1 MKILTRYILRE
12 HIGPMVAALG
22 VLVGLMLLNQLA
34 KRFGDLVG
42 KGLPW
47 HLIAQVFG
55 LSIPFILA
63 MTMPM
68 AVLVAVLYTFNRLSS
83 DNEITAIRAGGV
95 SLIRLMRPVMIAATL
110 VAVSMIWFNDTVLP
124 ESNHAL
130 RRLLTDISRKRPTF
144 ELRERVVNEV
154 APGKLFLQAARIDR
168 GRSVLRDLVIFDLG
182 RQDLERTIYAD
193 SGLMAFNATQTDLY
207 LTLFDGSMHETDRA
221 TPHMDQH
228 TYYAEQVIRISGV
241 SNELELG
248 RGTAF
253 RGDRE
258 MNVSMMREEVQSRRG
273 ELEEIQDSVTS
284 LLESLVPGAQ
294 TPKGPF
300 DRAGRNIELP
310 LGDEGALEAREPA
323 GADETPD
330 LRIPAPG
337 EVQSAT
343 NLEGSRQAIRTR
355 AFRPSFASRRGWPP
369 TVAPTTFASRA
380 RSEFQRYAGRRDIHQ
395 REINRFKVE
404 IHKKFSIPI
413 AAVVFVLIGA
423 PIGVRF
429 KRGGAGLVIGVSL
442 AVFCVYYV
450 FLIGGEDLADRSI
463 ISPFWAMW
471 APNVIFA
478 ILGAIILYYV
488 GWGSLRTRQ
497 RASPGARPSQSHG
510 EIIRRPALTESGS
523 G

>member
-1 MKILTRYILRE
+1 
-12 HIGPMVAALG
+12 
-22 VLVGLMLLNQLA
+22 
-34 KRFGDLVG
+34 
-42 KGLPW
+42 
-47 HLIAQVFG
+47 
-55 LSIPFILA
+55 
-63 MTMPM
+63 
-68 AVLVAVLYTFNRLSS
+68 
-83 DNEITAIRAGGV
+83 
-95 SLIRLMRPVMIAATL
+95 MIAATL
-110 VAVSMIWFNDTVLP
+110 VAAGMIWFNDTVLP

-144 ELRERVVNEV
+144 QLRERVVNEV

-168 GRSVLRDLVIFDLG
+168 ARSVLHDLVIFDLE

-193 SGLMAFNATQTDLY
+193 SGLMAFNEAQTDLY

-221 TPHMDQH
+221 TPDMDQH

-258 MNVSMMREEVQSRRG
+258 MDVAMMWEEVQSRWR
-273 ELEEIQDSVTS
+273 EVDEIQDSVSS
-284 LLESLVPGAQ
+284 LLKTLVPGAQ
-294 TPKGPF
+294 VPRGPF
-300 DRAGRNIELP
+300 DRAGKNIELP
-310 LGDEGALEAREPA
+310 SGDERTQEAREPA
-323 GADETPD
+323 TEEDALADKAPD

-337 EVQSAT
+337 EVQSTSGLGA
-343 NLEGSRQAIRTR
+343 SRQAIQTR
-355 AFRPSFASRRGWPP
+355 AFRPRYASRRGWPP
-369 TVAPTTFASRA
+369 TVAPATFASRA
-380 RSEFQRYAGRRDIHQ
+380 RSEFQRYAGRNDIHR
-395 REINRFKVE
+395 REINRFRVE

-423 PIGVRF
+423 PVGVRF
-429 KRGGAGLVIGVSL
+429 RRGGVGLVIGVSL

-478 ILGAIILYYV
+478 VLGASILYYV

-497 RASPGARPSQSHG
+497 RASPGARSPQSQR
-510 EIIRRPALTESGS
+510 EVIRRPANTESGS
-523 G
+523 R